1 MRQSQ
6 RCSARVCFNS
16 RAHRGRDPT
25 VATTSPSISKF
36 QFTRPQGA
44 RLCSRLRRCCCHKV
58 SIHAPTGGATR
69 MTDFPSQIGRFQFTR
84 PQGARRAH
92 RRDGR
97 CRVVVSIHAP
107 TGGATPYSFL
117 TVASVGVSIHAPTG
131 GATFLFQVVLNAFNV
146 SIHAPTG
153 GATSAWQQSE

>member
-1 MRQSQ
+1 MYL
-6 RCSARVCFNS
+6 ALIHLLLPCFNS
-16 RAHRGRDPT
+16 RAHRGRDP
-25 VATTSPSISKF
+25 AKGRW
-36 QFTRPQGA
+36 QRQGGY
-44 RLCSRLRRCCCHKV
+44 V

-153 GATSAWQQSE
+153 GATASDLRDMATQMVSIHAPTGGAT